1 MLDFAN
7 RLWYDF
13 QGISKSIAISIF
25 IKRIYFFDM
34 DSLLPVVLSAVH
46 PRAKPKAKRDF
57 ER

>member
-25 IKRIYFFDM
+25 IKRVYYFDM
-34 DSLLPVVLSAVH
+34 DSLLPVALIAVT

-57 ER
+57 

>member
-25 IKRIYFFDM
+25 LKRIYFFDM
-34 DSLLPVVLSAVH
+34 DSLLPVALSAVN

-57 ER
+57 

>member
-13 QGISKSIAISIF
+13 QGISKSIAISI

-34 DSLLPVVLSAVH
+34 DSLLPVVLSAVN

-57 ER
+57 